1 MFYSEKKEVEEVLKK
16 EGSKRRRGLDEKT
29 LCFHFKKT
37 LTLLEKSLENDS
49 EYDFAQTINGLYHYI
64 EDRKH
69 KESNSFASPSYIK
82 GTIVLVDFGT
92 MNFGYEFNDVH
103 PAVVLTQN
111 KFQVM
116 VVPCTS
122 EKCNRNIPDSLQF
135 SKDDG
140 FKKDSIVLID
150 QIRYISKNRVI
161 SNLGYISN
169 TALINLQRFVM
180 KKILSV

>member
-1 MFYSEKKEVEEVLKK
+1 MFYLEKKEVEEVLKK
-16 EGSKRRRGLDEKT
+16 SGSKVRRGLDEKT
-29 LCFHFKKT
+29 LRFHFKRT
-37 LTLLEKSLENDS
+37 LTLLEETLENDS
-49 EYDFAQTINGLYHYI
+49 EYDFGQTINGLYHYI

-69 KESNSFASPSYIK
+69 KENNSFASPSYLK
-82 GTIVLVDFGT
+82 GSIVLVDFGT

-122 EKCNRNIPDSLQF
+122 EKCNRNIPDSMQF

-140 FKKDSIVLID
+140 FKKDSVVLID

-161 SNLGYISN
+161 SNLGYLTKN
-169 TALINLQRFVM
+169 ALNNLQRFVM
-180 KKILSV
+180 ERILSF